1 MASAALSTKAVG
13 SKVQLKLNGVKKNFI
28 VVHQGKPSGIYDASC
43 DGTWLLLEDIY
54 ETRQWHTSSVNKLEN
69 STIHNYLNSTFLAKF
84 DANIQAQ
91 IKQVKLPYRQNG
103 GSGGTDRNGANGLSC
118 KIFLLSG
125 YEVGWITSDHG
136 NFPVDG
142 ARLAYFESG
151 TGTSANN
158 KRIAK
163 LNGSATLWWLRS
175 PYTDNTYR
183 VWDVLSNGGCHY
195 YDATNTCGIRP
206 ALVLPSSLLV
216 SDDGSVT
223 TNTAPTTPGTINVPG
238 TIQGGSTIEIS
249 WTAST
254 DAEKNLEGYIVERST
269 NGGSSWSQVYQGAA
283 LKTTNTVAAGTQTVM
298 YRVKAYDSDG
308 LASGYRTS
316 SQITVINNTAPTA
329 PASITVPNTV
339 YGGQS
344 IVVTWGAATDPD
356 GDAMTYALERQVDGG
371 DWAQIYTGP
380 NLSFTDPITRGWTS
394 LAYRVKA
401 IDSRSAS
408 GPYATS
414 PTRTV
419 NNNLAPTVTC
429 SQTSGTD
436 LGLKNTGFSVDY
448 SVTDPDGDD
457 VTVTEAIDGA
467 TQRTFTATPGQTY
480 TFMVTG
486 ETFMKVLNGD
496 HALTITASD
505 GKMDTVHKL
514 LFKKEITTAMI
525 TLVDAVPADARI
537 AVCVL
542 SVNGS
547 LPADA
552 VLKVEVTNNGLD
564 DSPVWED
571 CTADVKA
578 GANHVFTNET
588 QLSGWAFNFK
598 VTATRGP
605 SGEGGYINS
614 VQGGFQ

>member
-1 MASAALSTKAVG
+1 MATVALGTKAVG
-13 SKVQLKLNGVKKNFI
+13 SKVQLKLGGVKKNFI
-28 VVHQGKPSGIYDASC
+28 IVHKGKPSSLYDDSC
-43 DGTWLLLEDIY
+43 NGVWLLQEDIQ
-54 ETRQWHTSSVNKLEN
+54 ETRQWQSTNVNKLE
-69 STIHNYLNSTFLAKF
+69 SSEIQAYLNSTYLALF

-91 IKQVKLPYRQNG
+91 IKQVKIPYRQNG
-103 GSGGTDRNGANGLSC
+103 GSGGTDRSGANGLSC
-118 KIFLLSG
+118 KIFLLSAR
-125 YEVGWITSDHG
+125 EVGFSDTYIP
-136 NFPVDG
+136 NDG
-142 ARLAYFESG
+142 AKLDYFNSG
-151 TGTSANN
+151 NGTDT
-158 KRIAK
+158 KRVAK
-163 LNGSATLWWLRS
+163 YNGSASYWWLRS
-175 PYTDNTYR
+175 PGTYSAHS
-183 VWDVLSNGGCHY
+183 VWVVYSDGRY
-195 YDATNTCGIRP
+195 YRNNANNAYGVRP
-206 ALVLPSSLLV
+206 ALVLPTDLLV
-216 SDDGSVT
+216 SDDGTVT

-254 DAEKNLEGYIVERST
+254 DAENNLEGYIVERST
-269 NGGSSWSQVYQGAA
+269 NGGTSWSQVYQGSA

-298 YRVKAYDSDG
+298 YRVKSYDSDG
-308 LASGYRTS
+308 LSSSYRTS
-316 SQITVINNTAPTA
+316 SQITVINNTAPSA

-356 GDAMTYALERQVDGG
+356 GDAVTYALERQIDGG
-371 DWAQIYTGP
+371 DWAQIYTGS

-394 LAYRVKA
+394 VAYRVKA

-419 NNNLAPTVTC
+419 NNNLAPTVVC

-448 SVTDPDGDD
+448 SVTDPDGDE

-467 TQRTFTATPGQTY
+467 AQRTFKATPGETY

-496 HALTITASD
+496 HALTVTASD
-505 GKMDTVHKL
+505 GKAETVHKL

-588 QLSGWAFNFK
+588 QTNGWAFNFK

>member
-1 MASAALSTKAVG
+1 MATVALGTKAVG
-13 SKVQLKLNGVKKNFI
+13 SKVQLKLGGVKKNFI
-28 VVHQGKPSGIYDASC
+28 IVHKGKPSSLYDDSC
-43 DGTWLLLEDIY
+43 NGVWLLQEDIQ
-54 ETRQWHTSSVNKLEN
+54 ETRQWQSTNVNKLE
-69 STIHNYLNSTFLAKF
+69 SSEIQAYLNSTYLALF

-91 IKQVKLPYRQNG
+91 IKQVKIPYRQNG
-103 GSGGTDRNGANGLSC
+103 GSGGTDRSGANGLSC
-118 KIFLLSG
+118 KIFLLSAR
-125 YEVGWITSDHG
+125 EVGFSDTYIP
-136 NFPVDG
+136 NDG
-142 ARLAYFESG
+142 AKLDYFNSG
-151 TGTSANN
+151 NGTDT
-158 KRIAK
+158 KRVAK
-163 LNGSATLWWLRS
+163 YNGSATYWWLRS
-175 PYTDNTYR
+175 PNTVGTYH
-183 VWDVLSNGGCHY
+183 VWYVYSDGRCSNNYANLTYGV
-195 YDATNTCGIRP
+195 RP
-206 ALVLPSSLLV
+206 ALVLPTDLLV
-216 SDDGSVT
+216 SDDGTVT

-254 DAEKNLEGYIVERST
+254 DAENNLEGYIVERST
-269 NGGSSWSQVYQGAA
+269 NGGTSWSQVYQGSA

-298 YRVKAYDSDG
+298 YRVKSYDSDG
-308 LASGYRTS
+308 LSSSYRTS
-316 SQITVINNTAPTA
+316 SQITVINNTAPSA

-356 GDAMTYALERQVDGG
+356 GDAVTYALERQIDGG
-371 DWAQIYTGP
+371 DWAQIYTGS

-394 LAYRVKA
+394 VAYRVKA

-419 NNNLAPTVTC
+419 NNNLAPTVVC

-448 SVTDPDGDD
+448 SVMDPDGDE

-467 TQRTFTATPGQTY
+467 AQRTFKATPGETY

-496 HALTITASD
+496 HALTVTASD
-505 GKMDTVHKL
+505 GKAETVHKL

-588 QLSGWAFNFK
+588 QTNGWAFNFK

>member
-1 MASAALSTKAVG
+1 MATVALGTKAVG
-13 SKVQLKLNGVKKNFI
+13 SKVQLKLGGVKKNFI
-28 VVHQGKPSGIYDASC
+28 IVHKGKPSSLYDDSC
-43 DGTWLLLEDIY
+43 NGVWLLQEDIQ
-54 ETRQWHTSSVNKLEN
+54 ETRQWQSTNVNKLE
-69 STIHNYLNSTFLAKF
+69 SSEIQAYLNSTYLALF

-91 IKQVKLPYRQNG
+91 IKQVKIPYRQNG
-103 GSGGTDRNGANGLSC
+103 GSGGTDRSGANGLSC
-118 KIFLLSG
+118 KIFLLSAR
-125 YEVGWITSDHG
+125 EVGFSDTYIP
-136 NFPVDG
+136 NDG
-142 ARLAYFESG
+142 AKLDYFNSG
-151 TGTSANN
+151 NGTDT
-158 KRIAK
+158 KRVAK
-163 LNGSATLWWLRS
+163 YNGSATHWWLRS
-175 PYTDNTYR
+175 PYTSGTGYVWFVRSDGQCNRNSATHTYG
-183 VWDVLSNGGCHY
+183 V
-195 YDATNTCGIRP
+195 RP
-206 ALVLPSSLLV
+206 ALVLPTDLLV
-216 SDDGSVT
+216 SDDGTVT

-254 DAEKNLEGYIVERST
+254 DAENNLEGYIVERST
-269 NGGSSWSQVYQGAA
+269 NGGTSWSQVYQGSA

-298 YRVKAYDSDG
+298 YRVKSYDSDG
-308 LASGYRTS
+308 LSSSYRTS
-316 SQITVINNTAPTA
+316 SQITVINNTAPSA

-356 GDAMTYALERQVDGG
+356 GDAVTYALERQIDGG
-371 DWAQIYTGP
+371 DWAQIYTGS

-394 LAYRVKA
+394 VAYRVKA

-419 NNNLAPTVTC
+419 NNNLAPTVVC

-448 SVTDPDGDD
+448 SVTDPDGDE
-457 VTVTEAIDGA
+457 VTVTEAIDRA
-467 TQRTFTATPGQTY
+467 AQRTFKATPGETY

-496 HALTITASD
+496 HALTVTASD
-505 GKMDTVHKL
+505 GKAETVHKL

-588 QLSGWAFNFK
+588 QTNGWAFNFK

>member
-1 MASAALSTKAVG
+1 MATVALGTKAVG
-13 SKVQLKLNGVKKNFI
+13 SKVQLKLGGVKKNFI
-28 VVHQGKPSGIYDASC
+28 IVHKGKPSSLYDDSC
-43 DGTWLLLEDIY
+43 NGVWLLQEDIQ
-54 ETRQWHTSSVNKLEN
+54 ETRQWQSTNVNKLE
-69 STIHNYLNSTFLAKF
+69 SSEIQAYLNSTYLALF

-91 IKQVKLPYRQNG
+91 IKQVKIPYRQNG
-103 GSGGTDRNGANGLSC
+103 GSGGTDRSGANGLSC
-118 KIFLLSG
+118 KIFLLSAR
-125 YEVGWITSDHG
+125 EVGFSDTYIP
-136 NFPVDG
+136 NDG
-142 ARLAYFESG
+142 AKLDYFNSG
-151 TGTSANN
+151 NGTDT
-158 KRIAK
+158 KRVAK
-163 LNGSATLWWLRS
+163 YNGSAALWWLRS
-175 PYTDNTYR
+175 PYTVSTIYVWVVNPDGRYLNNSAFNTYG
-183 VWDVLSNGGCHY
+183 V
-195 YDATNTCGIRP
+195 RP
-206 ALVLPSSLLV
+206 ALVLPTDLLV
-216 SDDGSVT
+216 SDDGTVT

-298 YRVKAYDSDG
+298 YRVKSYDSDG
-308 LASGYRTS
+308 LSSSYRTS

-394 LAYRVKA
+394 VAYRVKA

-429 SQTSGTD
+429 NQTSGTD

>member
-1 MASAALSTKAVG
+1 MATVALGTKAVG
-13 SKVQLKLNGVKKNFI
+13 SKVQLKLGGVKKNFI
-28 VVHQGKPSGIYDASC
+28 IVYKGKPSSLYDDSC
-43 DGTWLLLEDIY
+43 NGVWLLQEDIQ
-54 ETRQWHTSSVNKLEN
+54 ETRQWQSTNVNKLE
-69 STIHNYLNSTFLAKF
+69 SSEIQACLNSTYLALF

-91 IKQVKLPYRQNG
+91 IKQVKIPYRQNG
-103 GSGGTDRNGANGLSC
+103 GSGGTDRSGANGLSC
-118 KIFLLSG
+118 KIFLLSAR
-125 YEVGWITSDHG
+125 EVGFSDTYIP
-136 NFPVDG
+136 NDG
-142 ARLAYFESG
+142 AKLDYFNSG
-151 TGTSANN
+151 NGTDT
-158 KRIAK
+158 KRVAK
-163 LNGSATLWWLRS
+163 YNGSATSWWLRS
-175 PYTDNTYR
+175 PNTSLTYD
-183 VWDVLSNGGCHY
+183 VWNVHSDGQY
-195 YDATNTCGIRP
+195 YSSSASHTYGVRP
-206 ALVLPSSLLV
+206 ALVLPTDLLV
-216 SDDGSVT
+216 SDDGTVT

-254 DAEKNLEGYIVERST
+254 DAENNLEGYIVERST
-269 NGGSSWSQVYQGAA
+269 NGGTNWSQIYQGSA
-283 LKTTNTVAAGTQTVM
+283 LSTTNTVPAGTQTVM

-308 LASGYRTS
+308 LSSSYRTS
-316 SQITVINNTAPTA
+316 SQITVINNTAPSA

-356 GDAMTYALERQVDGG
+356 GDAVTYALERQIDGG
-371 DWAQIYTGP
+371 DWAQIYTGS

-394 LAYRVKA
+394 VAYRVKA

-419 NNNLAPTVTC
+419 NNNLAPTVVC

-448 SVTDPDGDD
+448 SVTDPDGDE

-467 TQRTFTATPGQTY
+467 AQRTFKATPGETY

-496 HALTITASD
+496 HTLTITAND
-505 GKMDTVHKL
+505 TKADTVHKL
-514 LFKKEITTAMI
+514 LFKKEITAAMI
-525 TLVDAVPADARI
+525 TLTDPVEADAKI

-547 LPADA
+547 IPADA
-552 VLKVEVTNNGLD
+552 NFEVKVTNNGKD
-564 DSPVWED
+564 TTPTWED
-571 CTADVKA
+571 CTNAVKT
-578 GANHVFTNET
+578 GANHVFTNNT
-588 QLSGWAFNFK
+588 QTNGWAFNFK
-598 VTATRGP
+598 VTVSRGA
-605 SGEGGYINS
+605 SGQGGYINS

>member
-54 ETRQWHTSSVNKLEN
+54 ENRPWHSSSVNKLES

-125 YEVGWITSDHG
+125 YECGWTTS
-136 NFPVDG
+136 NNPYFPVDG
-142 ARLAYFESG
+142 AKLAYFEAG

-163 LNGSATLWWLRS
+163 LNGSATHWWLRS
-175 PYTDNTYR
+175 PYTDYAHG
-183 VWDVLSNGGCHY
+183 VWVVYSNGDCSNSG
-195 YDATNTCGIRP
+195 ATNTYGIRP

-223 TNTAPTTPGTINVPG
+223 TNTAPTTPGSITVPQS
-238 TIQGGSTIEIS
+238 IQGGSTITVS

-254 DAEKNLEGYIVERST
+254 DAENNLEGYIVERST
-269 NGGSSWSQVYQGAA
+269 NGGSSWSQVYQGNA
-283 LKTTNTVAAGTQTVM
+283 LSMTNTVAAGTQSVM

-308 LASGYRTS
+308 LYSGYKTS
-316 SQITVINNTAPTA
+316 GQVTVINNTAPSA

-344 IVVTWGAATDPD
+344 NIVTWGAATDPD
-356 GDAMTYALERQVDGG
+356 GDAVTYTLERQVDGG
-371 DWAQIYTGP
+371 DWAQIYTGSA
-380 NLSFTDPITRGWTS
+380 LSYTDTVTRGWTS
-394 LAYRVKA
+394 VAYRVKA
-401 IDSRSAS
+401 VDSRSAS

-429 SQTSGTD
+429 SQASGTN
-436 LGLKNTGFSVDY
+436 LGTKNTGFSIDY
-448 SVTDPDGDD
+448 SVSDPDGDT
-457 VTVTEAIDGA
+457 VTVKEAIDGEVK
-467 TQRTFTATPGQTY
+467 RTFTATPGTTY
-480 TFMVTG
+480 TFQVTG

-496 HALTITASD
+496 HTLTITAND
-505 GKMDTVHKL
+505 TKMDTVHKL
-514 LFKKEITTAMI
+514 LFKKEITAAMI
-525 TLVDAVPADARI
+525 TLTEPVEADAKI

-547 LPADA
+547 IPADA
-552 VLKVEVTNNGLD
+552 NFKVEVTNNGKD
-564 DSPVWED
+564 TTPTWED
-571 CTADVKA
+571 CTNAVKT
-578 GANHVFTNET
+578 GANHVFTNNT
-588 QLSGWAFNFK
+588 QTNGWAFNFK
-598 VTATRGP
+598 VTVSRGA
-605 SGEGGYINS
+605 SGQGGYINS

>member
-1 MASAALSTKAVG
+1 MATVALGTKAVG
-13 SKVQLKLNGVKKNFI
+13 SKVQLKLGGVKKNFI
-28 VVHQGKPSGIYDASC
+28 IVHKGKPSSLYDDSC
-43 DGTWLLLEDIY
+43 NGVWLLQEDIQ
-54 ETRQWHTSSVNKLEN
+54 ETRQWQSTNVNKLE
-69 STIHNYLNSTFLAKF
+69 SSEIQAYLNSTYLALF

-91 IKQVKLPYRQNG
+91 IKQVKIPYRQNG
-103 GSGGTDRNGANGLSC
+103 GSGGTDRSGANGLSC
-118 KIFLLSG
+118 KIFLLSAR
-125 YEVGWITSDHG
+125 EVGFSDTYIP
-136 NFPVDG
+136 NDG
-142 ARLAYFESG
+142 AKLDYFNSG
-151 TGTSANN
+151 NGTDT
-158 KRIAK
+158 KRVAK
-163 LNGSATLWWLRS
+163 YNGSATGWWLRS
-175 PYTDNTYR
+175 PFTYNTHY
-183 VWDVLSNGGCHY
+183 VWLVLSDGQY
-195 YDATNTCGIRP
+195 YNNYANITYGVRP
-206 ALVLPSSLLV
+206 ALVLPTDLLV
-216 SDDGSVT
+216 SDDGTVT

-254 DAEKNLEGYIVERST
+254 DAENNLEGYIVERST
-269 NGGSSWSQVYQGAA
+269 NGGTSWSQVYQGSA

-298 YRVKAYDSDG
+298 YRVKSYDSDG
-308 LASGYRTS
+308 LSSSYRTS
-316 SQITVINNTAPTA
+316 SQITVINNTAPSA

-356 GDAMTYALERQVDGG
+356 GDAVTYALERQIDGG
-371 DWAQIYTGP
+371 DWAQIYTGS

-394 LAYRVKA
+394 VAYRVKA

-419 NNNLAPTVTC
+419 NNNLAPTVVC

-448 SVTDPDGDD
+448 SVTDPDGDE

-467 TQRTFTATPGQTY
+467 AQRTFKATPGETY

-496 HALTITASD
+496 HALTVTASD
-505 GKMDTVHKL
+505 GKAETVHKL

-588 QLSGWAFNFK
+588 QTNGWAFNFK

>member
-1 MASAALSTKAVG
+1 MANVALGAKAVG
-13 SKVQLKLNGVKKNFI
+13 SKVQLKLGGTKRNFI
-28 VVHQGKPSGIYDASC
+28 VVHQGKPSSKYDDSC
-43 DGTWLLLEDIY
+43 NGTWLLLEDVY
-54 ETRQWHTSSVNKLEN
+54 ENRQWHSSNVNKLES
-69 STIHNYLNSTFLAKF
+69 STIHSYLNSTFLGLF
-84 DANIQAQ
+84 DKDIQAQ
-91 IKQVKLPYRQNG
+91 IKQVKLPYRKNG
-103 GSGGTDRNGANGLSC
+103 GSGGTTQNGANGLPC
-118 KIFLLSG
+118 KIFLLSAP
-125 YEVGWITSDHG
+125 EVHYTHTYIDAGEGD
-136 NFPVDG
+136 
-142 ARLAYFESG
+142 ALEYFKNCATTAADS
-151 TGTSANN
+151 
-158 KRIAK
+158 KRIAY
-163 LNGSATLWWLRS
+163 LNGSATSWWLRS
-175 PYTDNTYR
+175 PSTGNTTGVWGVYT
-183 VWDVLSNGGCHY
+183 GGGY
-195 YDATNTCGIRP
+195 NYWDATSTYGIRP
-206 ALVLPSSLLV
+206 ALVLPASLLV
-216 SDDGSVT
+216 SDTGEVS

-254 DAEKNLEGYIVERST
+254 DAENNLEGYIVERST
-269 NGGSSWSQVYQGAA
+269 NGGTSWSQVYQGSA

-298 YRVKAYDSDG
+298 YRVKSYDSDG
-308 LASGYRTS
+308 LSSGYRTS
-316 SQITVINNTAPTA
+316 SQITVINNTAPAA

-356 GDAMTYALERQVDGG
+356 GDAVTYALERQIDGG
-371 DWAQIYTGP
+371 DWAQIYTGS

-394 LAYRVKA
+394 VAYRVKA

-419 NNNLAPTVTC
+419 NNNLAPTVVC

-448 SVTDPDGDD
+448 SVTDPDGDE

-467 TQRTFTATPGQTY
+467 AQRTFKATPGETY

-496 HALTITASD
+496 HTLTITAND
-505 GKMDTVHKL
+505 TKMDTVHKL
-514 LFKKEITTAMI
+514 LFKKEITAAMI
-525 TLVDAVPADARI
+525 TLTEPVEADAKI

-588 QLSGWAFNFK
+588 QTNGWAFNFK

>member
-1 MASAALSTKAVG
+1 MATVALGTKAVG
-13 SKVQLKLNGVKKNFI
+13 SKVQLKLGGVKKNFI
-28 VVHQGKPSGIYDASC
+28 IVHKGKPSSLYDDSC
-43 DGTWLLLEDIY
+43 NGVWLLQEDIQ
-54 ETRQWHTSSVNKLEN
+54 ETRQWQSTNVNKLE
-69 STIHNYLNSTFLAKF
+69 SSEIQAYLNSTYLALF

-91 IKQVKLPYRQNG
+91 IKQVKIPYRQNG
-103 GSGGTDRNGANGLSC
+103 GSGGTDRSGANGLSC
-118 KIFLLSG
+118 KIFLLSAR
-125 YEVGWITSDHG
+125 EVGFSDTYIP
-136 NFPVDG
+136 NDG
-142 ARLAYFESG
+142 AKLDYFNSG
-151 TGTSANN
+151 NGTDT
-158 KRIAK
+158 KRVAK
-163 LNGSATLWWLRS
+163 YNGSATSWWLRS
-175 PYTDNTYR
+175 PDTYYTSFVWFVYSGGQYSGSNANNTDG
-183 VWDVLSNGGCHY
+183 V
-195 YDATNTCGIRP
+195 RP
-206 ALVLPSSLLV
+206 ALVLPTDLLV
-216 SDDGSVT
+216 SDDGTVT

-254 DAEKNLEGYIVERST
+254 DAENNLEGYIVERST
-269 NGGSSWSQVYQGAA
+269 NGGTSWSQVYQGSA

-298 YRVKAYDSDG
+298 YRVKSYDSDG
-308 LASGYRTS
+308 LSSSYRTS
-316 SQITVINNTAPTA
+316 SQITVINNTAPSA

-356 GDAMTYALERQVDGG
+356 GDAVTYALERQIDGG
-371 DWAQIYTGP
+371 DWAQIYTGS

-394 LAYRVKA
+394 VAYRVKA

-419 NNNLAPTVTC
+419 NNNLAPTVVC

-448 SVTDPDGDD
+448 SVTDPDGDE

-467 TQRTFTATPGQTY
+467 AQRTFKATPGETY

-496 HALTITASD
+496 HALTVTASD
-505 GKMDTVHKL
+505 GKAETVHKL

-588 QLSGWAFNFK
+588 QTNGWAFNFK

>member
-1 MASAALSTKAVG
+1 MATVALGTKAVG
-13 SKVQLKLNGVKKNFI
+13 SKVQLKLGGVKKNFI
-28 VVHQGKPSGIYDASC
+28 IVHKGKPSSLYDDSC
-43 DGTWLLLEDIY
+43 NGVWLLQEDIQ
-54 ETRQWHTSSVNKLEN
+54 ETRQWQSTNVNKLE
-69 STIHNYLNSTFLAKF
+69 SSEIQAYLNSTYLALF

-91 IKQVKLPYRQNG
+91 IKQVKIPYRQNG
-103 GSGGTDRNGANGLSC
+103 GSGGTDRSGANGLSC
-118 KIFLLSG
+118 KIFLLSAR
-125 YEVGWITSDHG
+125 EVGFSDTYIP
-136 NFPVDG
+136 NDG
-142 ARLAYFESG
+142 AKLDYFNSG
-151 TGTSANN
+151 NGTDT
-158 KRIAK
+158 KRVAK
-163 LNGSATLWWLRS
+163 YNGSATGWWLRS
-175 PYTDNTYR
+175 PLTGYTNL
-183 VWDVLSNGGCHY
+183 VWVVFSGGQYSSNN
-195 YDATNTCGIRP
+195 ASSTCGVRP
-206 ALVLPSSLLV
+206 ALVLPTDLLV
-216 SDDGSVT
+216 SDDGTVT

-254 DAEKNLEGYIVERST
+254 DAENNLEGYIVERST
-269 NGGSSWSQVYQGAA
+269 NGGTSWSQVYQGSA

-298 YRVKAYDSDG
+298 YRVKSYDSDG
-308 LASGYRTS
+308 LSSSYRTS
-316 SQITVINNTAPTA
+316 SQITVINNTAPSA

-356 GDAMTYALERQVDGG
+356 GDAVTYALERQIDGG
-371 DWAQIYTGP
+371 DWAQIYTGS

-394 LAYRVKA
+394 VAYRVKA

-419 NNNLAPTVTC
+419 NNNLAPTVVC

-448 SVTDPDGDD
+448 SVTDPDGDE

-467 TQRTFTATPGQTY
+467 AQRTFKATPGETY

-496 HALTITASD
+496 HALTVTASD
-505 GKMDTVHKL
+505 GKAETVHKL

-588 QLSGWAFNFK
+588 QTNGWAFNFK

>member
-1 MASAALSTKAVG
+1 MANVALGTKAVG
-13 SKVQLKLNGVKKNFI
+13 SKVQLKLGGVKKNFI
-28 VVHQGKPSGIYDASC
+28 IVHKGKPSSLYDDSC
-43 DGTWLLLEDIY
+43 NGVWLLQEDIQ
-54 ETRQWHTSSVNKLEN
+54 ETRQWQSTNVNKLE
-69 STIHNYLNSTFLAKF
+69 SSEIQAYLNSTYLALF

-91 IKQVKLPYRQNG
+91 IKQVKIPYRQNG
-103 GSGGTDRNGANGLSC
+103 GSGGTDRSGANGLSC
-118 KIFLLSG
+118 KIFLLSAR
-125 YEVGWITSDHG
+125 EVGFSDTYIP
-136 NFPVDG
+136 NDG
-142 ARLAYFESG
+142 AKLAYFEAG
-151 TGTSANN
+151 TGISANN

-163 LNGSATLWWLRS
+163 LNGFATDWWLRS
-175 PYTDNTYR
+175 PGTGSTGD
-183 VWDVLSNGGCHY
+183 VWVVLSDGWYNNY
-195 YDATNTCGIRP
+195 RADDAYGVRP
-206 ALVLPSSLLV
+206 ALVLPTDLLV

-238 TIQGGSTIEIS
+238 TIQGGSTITVS

-308 LASGYRTS
+308 LSSGYKTS
-316 SQITVINNTAPTA
+316 GQITVINNTAPSA

-344 IVVTWGAATDPD
+344 NIVTWGAATDPD
-356 GDAMTYALERQVDGG
+356 GDAVTYTLERQVDGG
-371 DWAQIYTGP
+371 DWAQIYTGSA
-380 NLSFTDPITRGWTS
+380 LSYTDTVTRGWTS
-394 LAYRVKA
+394 VAYRVKA
-401 IDSRSAS
+401 VDSRSAS

-429 SQTSGTD
+429 SQASGTN
-436 LGLKNTGFSVDY
+436 LGTKNTGFSIDY
-448 SVTDPDGDD
+448 SVSDPDGDT
-457 VTVTEAIDGA
+457 VTVKEAIDGEVK
-467 TQRTFTATPGQTY
+467 RTFTATPGTTY
-480 TFMVTG
+480 TFQVTG

-514 LFKKEITTAMI
+514 LFKKEITAAMI
-525 TLVDAVPADARI
+525 TLTEPVEADAKI

-547 LPADA
+547 IPADA
-552 VLKVEVTNNGLD
+552 NFEVKVTNNGKD
-564 DSPVWED
+564 TTPTWED
-571 CTADVKA
+571 CTNAVKT
-578 GANHVFTNET
+578 GVNHVFTNNT
-588 QLSGWAFNFK
+588 QTNGWAFNFK
-598 VTATRGP
+598 VTVSRGA
-605 SGEGGYINS
+605 SGQGGYINS

>member
-1 MASAALSTKAVG
+1 MASVKLSTKAVG
-13 SKVQLKLNGVKKNFI
+13 SIVKLKVDGTLRDFI
-28 VVHQGKPSGIYDASC
+28 VVHQGKPSSLYDASC
-43 DGTWLLLEDIY
+43 DGTWLLLKDCLEQK
-54 ETRQWHTSSVNKLEN
+54 RWHSANTNDYKNSEIHSYLNNTWLNKL
-69 STIHNYLNSTFLAKF
+69 
-84 DANIQAQ
+84 DANIRAQ
-91 IKQVKLPYRQNG
+91 VKQVKLPYVNG
-103 GSGGTDRNGANGLSC
+103 TANSAVASGASGLAC

-125 YEVGWITSDHG
+125 YEVGFTQSD
-136 NFPVDG
+136 NSYFPVDG
-142 ARLAYFESG
+142 ARLAYFKNG
-151 TGTSANN
+151 TGQSALN
-158 KRIAK
+158 KRIANY
-163 LNGSATLWWLRS
+163 NGSATDWWLRS
-175 PYTDNTYR
+175 PYTYYTGDAWNVEADGSYDRNNCTLTY
-183 VWDVLSNGGCHY
+183 
-195 YDATNTCGIRP
+195 GIRP

>member
-1 MASAALSTKAVG
+1 MATVALGTKAVG
-13 SKVQLKLNGVKKNFI
+13 SKVQLKLGGVKKNFI
-28 VVHQGKPSGIYDASC
+28 IVHKGKPSSLYDDSC
-43 DGTWLLLEDIY
+43 NGVWLLQEDIQ
-54 ETRQWHTSSVNKLEN
+54 ETRQWQSTNVNKLE
-69 STIHNYLNSTFLAKF
+69 SSEIQAYLNSTYLALF

-91 IKQVKLPYRQNG
+91 IKQVKIPYRQNG
-103 GSGGTDRNGANGLSC
+103 GSGGTDRSGANGLSC
-118 KIFLLSG
+118 KIFLLSAR
-125 YEVGWITSDHG
+125 EVGFSDTYIP
-136 NFPVDG
+136 NDG
-142 ARLAYFESG
+142 AKLDYFNSG
-151 TGTSANN
+151 NGTDT
-158 KRIAK
+158 KRVAK
-163 LNGSATLWWLRS
+163 YNGSATVWWLRS
-175 PYTDNTYR
+175 PYTNSTNG
-183 VWDVLSNGGCHY
+183 VWNVLSDGQYFSDSANNAYGV
-195 YDATNTCGIRP
+195 RP
-206 ALVLPSSLLV
+206 ALVLPTDLLV
-216 SDDGSVT
+216 SDDGTVT

-254 DAEKNLEGYIVERST
+254 DAENNLEGYIVERST
-269 NGGSSWSQVYQGAA
+269 NGGTSWSQVYQGSA

-298 YRVKAYDSDG
+298 YRVKSYDSDG
-308 LASGYRTS
+308 LSSSYRTS
-316 SQITVINNTAPTA
+316 SQITVINNTAPSA

-356 GDAMTYALERQVDGG
+356 GDAVTYALERQIDGG
-371 DWAQIYTGP
+371 DWAQIYTGS

-394 LAYRVKA
+394 VAYRVKA

-419 NNNLAPTVTC
+419 NNNLAPTVVC

-448 SVTDPDGDD
+448 SVTDPDGDE

-467 TQRTFTATPGQTY
+467 AQRTFKATPGETY

-496 HALTITASD
+496 HALTVTASD
-505 GKMDTVHKL
+505 GKAETVHKL

-588 QLSGWAFNFK
+588 QTNGWAFNFK

>member
-1 MASAALSTKAVG
+1 MATVALGTKAVG
-13 SKVQLKLNGVKKNFI
+13 SKVQLKLGGVKKNFI
-28 VVHQGKPSGIYDASC
+28 IVHKGKPSSLYDDSC
-43 DGTWLLLEDIY
+43 NGVWLLQEDIQ
-54 ETRQWHTSSVNKLEN
+54 ETRQWQSTNVNKLE
-69 STIHNYLNSTFLAKF
+69 SSEIQAYLNSTYLALF

-91 IKQVKLPYRQNG
+91 IKQVKIPYRQNG
-103 GSGGTDRNGANGLSC
+103 GSGGTDRSGANGLSC
-118 KIFLLSG
+118 KIFLLSAR
-125 YEVGWITSDHG
+125 EVGFSDTYIP
-136 NFPVDG
+136 NDG
-142 ARLAYFESG
+142 AKLDYFNSG
-151 TGTSANN
+151 NGTDT
-158 KRIAK
+158 KRVAK
-163 LNGSATLWWLRS
+163 YNGSATIWWLRS
-175 PYTDNTYR
+175 PYTSNTVS
-183 VWDVLSNGGCHY
+183 VWYVLSDGQYCNHY
-195 YDATNTCGIRP
+195 ANRTCGVRP
-206 ALVLPSSLLV
+206 ALVLPTDLLV
-216 SDDGSVT
+216 SDDGTVT

-254 DAEKNLEGYIVERST
+254 DAENNLEGYIVERST
-269 NGGSSWSQVYQGAA
+269 NGGTSWSQVYQGSA

-298 YRVKAYDSDG
+298 YRVKSYDSDG
-308 LASGYRTS
+308 LSSSYRTS
-316 SQITVINNTAPTA
+316 SQITVINNTAPSA

-356 GDAMTYALERQVDGG
+356 GDAVTYALERQIDGG
-371 DWAQIYTGP
+371 DWAQIYTGS

-394 LAYRVKA
+394 VAYRVKA

-419 NNNLAPTVTC
+419 NNNLAPTVVC

-448 SVTDPDGDD
+448 SVTDPDGDE

-467 TQRTFTATPGQTY
+467 AQRTFKATPGETY

-496 HALTITASD
+496 HALTVTASD
-505 GKMDTVHKL
+505 GKAETVHKL

-588 QLSGWAFNFK
+588 QTNGWAFNFK

>member
-1 MASAALSTKAVG
+1 MATVALGTKAVG
-13 SKVQLKLNGVKKNFI
+13 SKVQLKLGGVKKNFI
-28 VVHQGKPSGIYDASC
+28 IVHKGKPSSLYDDSC
-43 DGTWLLLEDIY
+43 NGVWLLQEDIQ
-54 ETRQWHTSSVNKLEN
+54 ETRQWQSTNVNKLE
-69 STIHNYLNSTFLAKF
+69 SSEIQAYLNSTYLALF

-91 IKQVKLPYRQNG
+91 IKQVKIPYRQNG
-103 GSGGTDRNGANGLSC
+103 GSGGTDRSGANGLSC
-118 KIFLLSG
+118 KIFLLSAR
-125 YEVGWITSDHG
+125 EVGFSDTYIP
-136 NFPVDG
+136 NDG
-142 ARLAYFESG
+142 AKLDYFNSG
-151 TGTSANN
+151 NGTDT
-158 KRIAK
+158 KRVAK
-163 LNGSATLWWLRS
+163 YNGSAAVWWLRS
-175 PYTDNTYR
+175 PVTNNTSY
-183 VWDVLSNGGCHY
+183 VWHVYSGGQCNY
-195 YDATNTCGIRP
+195 NYANRTYGVRP
-206 ALVLPSSLLV
+206 ALVLPTDLLV
-216 SDDGSVT
+216 SDDGTVT

-254 DAEKNLEGYIVERST
+254 DAENNLEGYIVERST
-269 NGGSSWSQVYQGAA
+269 NGGTSWSQVYQGSA

-298 YRVKAYDSDG
+298 YRVKSYDSDG
-308 LASGYRTS
+308 LSSSYRTS
-316 SQITVINNTAPTA
+316 SQITVINNTAPSA

-356 GDAMTYALERQVDGG
+356 GDAVTYALERQIDGG
-371 DWAQIYTGP
+371 DWAQIYTGS

-394 LAYRVKA
+394 VAYRVKA

-419 NNNLAPTVTC
+419 NNNLAPTVVC

-448 SVTDPDGDD
+448 SVTDPDGDE

-467 TQRTFTATPGQTY
+467 AQRTFKATPGETY

-496 HALTITASD
+496 HALTVTASD
-505 GKMDTVHKL
+505 GKAETVHKL

-588 QLSGWAFNFK
+588 QTNGWAFNFK

>member
-1 MASAALSTKAVG
+1 M
-13 SKVQLKLNGVKKNFI
+13 KKNFI
-28 VVHQGKPSGIYDASC
+28 IVHKGKPSSLYDDSC
-43 DGTWLLLEDIY
+43 NGVWLLQEDIQ
-54 ETRQWHTSSVNKLEN
+54 ETRQWQSTNVNKLE
-69 STIHNYLNSTFLAKF
+69 SSEIQAYLNSTYLALF

-91 IKQVKLPYRQNG
+91 IKQVKIPYRQNG
-103 GSGGTDRNGANGLSC
+103 GSGGTDRSGANGLSC
-118 KIFLLSG
+118 KIFLLSAR
-125 YEVGWITSDHG
+125 EVGFSDTYIP
-136 NFPVDG
+136 NDG
-142 ARLAYFESG
+142 AKLDYFNSG
-151 TGTSANN
+151 NGTDT
-158 KRIAK
+158 KRVAK
-163 LNGSATLWWLRS
+163 YNGSAASWWLRS
-175 PYTDNTYR
+175 PNTSNTYS
-183 VWDVLSNGGCHY
+183 VWSVVSDGQWNVSSANVTYGV
-195 YDATNTCGIRP
+195 RP
-206 ALVLPSSLLV
+206 ALVLPTDLLV
-216 SDDGSVT
+216 SDDGTVT

-254 DAEKNLEGYIVERST
+254 DAENNLEGYIVERST
-269 NGGSSWSQVYQGAA
+269 NGGTSWSQVYQGSA

-298 YRVKAYDSDG
+298 YRVKSYDSDG
-308 LASGYRTS
+308 LSSSYRTS
-316 SQITVINNTAPTA
+316 SQITVINNTAPSA

-356 GDAMTYALERQVDGG
+356 GDAMTYALERQVDGV

-394 LAYRVKA
+394 VAYRVKA

-448 SVTDPDGDD
+448 SVTDPDGDE

-467 TQRTFTATPGQTY
+467 AQRTFKATPGETY

-496 HALTITASD
+496 HALTVTASD
-505 GKMDTVHKL
+505 GKAETVHKL

-588 QLSGWAFNFK
+588 QTNGWAFNFK

>member
-1 MASAALSTKAVG
+1 MATVALGTKAVG
-13 SKVQLKLNGVKKNFI
+13 SKVQLKLGGVKKNFI
-28 VVHQGKPSGIYDASC
+28 IVHKGKPSSLYDDSC
-43 DGTWLLLEDIY
+43 NGVWLLQEDIQ
-54 ETRQWHTSSVNKLEN
+54 ETRQWQSTNVNKLE
-69 STIHNYLNSTFLAKF
+69 SSEIQAYLNSTYLALF

-91 IKQVKLPYRQNG
+91 IKQVKIPYRQNG
-103 GSGGTDRNGANGLSC
+103 GSGGTDRSGANGLSC
-118 KIFLLSG
+118 KIFLLSAR
-125 YEVGWITSDHG
+125 EVGFSDTYIP
-136 NFPVDG
+136 NDG
-142 ARLAYFESG
+142 AKLDYFNSG
-151 TGTSANN
+151 NGTDT
-158 KRIAK
+158 KRVAK
-163 LNGSATLWWLRS
+163 YNGSATYWWLRS
-175 PYTDNTYR
+175 PSTNYTNV
-183 VWDVLSNGGCHY
+183 VWDVYSHGQY
-195 YDATNTCGIRP
+195 YGNDATDTWGVRP
-206 ALVLPSSLLV
+206 ALVLPTDLLV
-216 SDDGSVT
+216 SDDGTVT

-254 DAEKNLEGYIVERST
+254 DAENNLEGYIVERST
-269 NGGSSWSQVYQGAA
+269 NGGTSWSQVYQGSA

-356 GDAMTYALERQVDGG
+356 GDAMTYALERQIDGG
-371 DWAQIYTGP
+371 DWAQIYTGS

-394 LAYRVKA
+394 VAYRVKA

-419 NNNLAPTVTC
+419 NNNLAPTVVC

-448 SVTDPDGDD
+448 SVTDPDGDE

-467 TQRTFTATPGQTY
+467 AQRTFKATPGETY

-496 HALTITASD
+496 HALTVTASD
-505 GKMDTVHKL
+505 GKAETVHKL

-588 QLSGWAFNFK
+588 QTNGWAFNFK

>member
-1 MASAALSTKAVG
+1 MATVALGTKAVG
-13 SKVQLKLNGVKKNFI
+13 SKVQLKLGGVKKNFI
-28 VVHQGKPSGIYDASC
+28 IVHKGKPSSLYDDSC
-43 DGTWLLLEDIY
+43 NGVWLLQEDIQ
-54 ETRQWHTSSVNKLEN
+54 ETRQWQSTNVNKLE
-69 STIHNYLNSTFLAKF
+69 SSEIQAYLNSTYLALF

-91 IKQVKLPYRQNG
+91 IKQVKIPYRQNG
-103 GSGGTDRNGANGLSC
+103 GSGGTDRSGANGLSC
-118 KIFLLSG
+118 KIFLLSAR
-125 YEVGWITSDHG
+125 EVGFSDTYIP
-136 NFPVDG
+136 NDG
-142 ARLAYFESG
+142 AKLDYFNSG
-151 TGTSANN
+151 NGTDT
-158 KRIAK
+158 KRVAK
-163 LNGSATLWWLRS
+163 YNGSATNWWLRS
-175 PYTDNTYR
+175 PDTFDTHDVWYVYSDGQYNGSSANHTYG
-183 VWDVLSNGGCHY
+183 V
-195 YDATNTCGIRP
+195 RP
-206 ALVLPSSLLV
+206 ALVLPTDLLV
-216 SDDGSVT
+216 SDDGTVT

-254 DAEKNLEGYIVERST
+254 DAENNLEGYIVERST
-269 NGGSSWSQVYQGAA
+269 NGGTSWSQVYQGSA

-298 YRVKAYDSDG
+298 YRVKSYDSDG
-308 LASGYRTS
+308 LSSSYRTS
-316 SQITVINNTAPTA
+316 SQITVINNTAPSA

-356 GDAMTYALERQVDGG
+356 GDAVTYALERQIDGG
-371 DWAQIYTGP
+371 DWAQIYTGS

-394 LAYRVKA
+394 VAYRVKA

-419 NNNLAPTVTC
+419 NNNLAPTVVC

-448 SVTDPDGDD
+448 SVTDPDGDE

-467 TQRTFTATPGQTY
+467 AQRTFKATPGETY

-496 HALTITASD
+496 HALTVTASD
-505 GKMDTVHKL
+505 GKAETVHKL

-588 QLSGWAFNFK
+588 QTNGWAFNFK

>member
-1 MASAALSTKAVG
+1 MATVALGTKAVG
-13 SKVQLKLNGVKKNFI
+13 SKVQLKLGGVKKNFI
-28 VVHQGKPSGIYDASC
+28 IVHKGKPSSLYDDSC
-43 DGTWLLLEDIY
+43 NGVWLLQEDIQ
-54 ETRQWHTSSVNKLEN
+54 ETRQWQSTNVNKLE
-69 STIHNYLNSTFLAKF
+69 SSEIQAYLNSTYLALF

-91 IKQVKLPYRQNG
+91 IKQVKIPYRQNG
-103 GSGGTDRNGANGLSC
+103 GSGGTDRSGANGLSC
-118 KIFLLSG
+118 KIFLLSAR
-125 YEVGWITSDHG
+125 EVGFSDTYIP
-136 NFPVDG
+136 NDG
-142 ARLAYFESG
+142 AKLDYFNSG
-151 TGTSANN
+151 NGTDT
-158 KRIAK
+158 KRVAK
-163 LNGSATLWWLRS
+163 YNGSATHWWLRS
-175 PYTDNTYR
+175 PYTYR
-183 VWDVLSNGGCHY
+183 TGNVWDVFSDGQYGNH
-195 YDATNTCGIRP
+195 DANYTYGVRP
-206 ALVLPSSLLV
+206 ALVLPTDLLV
-216 SDDGSVT
+216 SDDGTVT

-254 DAEKNLEGYIVERST
+254 DAENNLEGYIVERST
-269 NGGSSWSQVYQGAA
+269 NGGTSWSQVYQGSA

-298 YRVKAYDSDG
+298 YRVKSYDSDG
-308 LASGYRTS
+308 LSSSYRTS
-316 SQITVINNTAPTA
+316 SQITVINNTAPSA

-356 GDAMTYALERQVDGG
+356 GDAVTYALERQIDGG
-371 DWAQIYTGP
+371 DWAQIYTGS

-394 LAYRVKA
+394 VAYRVKA

-419 NNNLAPTVTC
+419 NNNLAPTVVC

-448 SVTDPDGDD
+448 SVTDPDGDE

-467 TQRTFTATPGQTY
+467 AQRTFKATPGETY

-496 HALTITASD
+496 HALTVTASD
-505 GKMDTVHKL
+505 GKAETVHKL

-588 QLSGWAFNFK
+588 QTNGWAFNFK

>member
-1 MASAALSTKAVG
+1 MATVALGTKAVG
-13 SKVQLKLNGVKKNFI
+13 SKVQLKLGGVKKNFI
-28 VVHQGKPSGIYDASC
+28 IVHKGKPSSLYDDSC
-43 DGTWLLLEDIY
+43 NGVWLLQEDIQ
-54 ETRQWHTSSVNKLEN
+54 ETRQWQSTNVNKLE
-69 STIHNYLNSTFLAKF
+69 SSEIQAYLNSTYLALF

-91 IKQVKLPYRQNG
+91 IKQVKIPYRQNG
-103 GSGGTDRNGANGLSC
+103 GSGGTDRSGANGLSC
-118 KIFLLSG
+118 KIFLLSAR
-125 YEVGWITSDHG
+125 EVGFSDTYIP
-136 NFPVDG
+136 NDG
-142 ARLAYFESG
+142 AKLDYFNSG
-151 TGTSANN
+151 NGTDT
-158 KRIAK
+158 KRVAK
-163 LNGSATLWWLRS
+163 YNGSATHWWLRS
-175 PYTDNTYR
+175 PRAHNTSG
-183 VWDVLSNGGCHY
+183 VWSVYSDGQYIYGSANSTYGV
-195 YDATNTCGIRP
+195 RP
-206 ALVLPSSLLV
+206 ALVLPTDLLV
-216 SDDGSVT
+216 SDDGTVT

-254 DAEKNLEGYIVERST
+254 DAENNLEGYIVERST
-269 NGGSSWSQVYQGAA
+269 NGGTSWSQVYQGSA

-298 YRVKAYDSDG
+298 YRVKSYDSDG
-308 LASGYRTS
+308 LSSSYRTS
-316 SQITVINNTAPTA
+316 SQITVINNTAPSA

-356 GDAMTYALERQVDGG
+356 GDAVTYALERQIDGG
-371 DWAQIYTGP
+371 DWAQIYTGS

-394 LAYRVKA
+394 VAYRVKA

-419 NNNLAPTVTC
+419 NNNLAPTVVC

-448 SVTDPDGDD
+448 SVTDPDGDE

-467 TQRTFTATPGQTY
+467 AQRTFKATPGETY

-496 HALTITASD
+496 HALTVTASD
-505 GKMDTVHKL
+505 GKAETVHKL

-588 QLSGWAFNFK
+588 QTNGWAFNFK

>member
-1 MASAALSTKAVG
+1 MATVALGTKAVG
-13 SKVQLKLNGVKKNFI
+13 SKVQLKLGGVKKNFI
-28 VVHQGKPSGIYDASC
+28 IVHKGKPSSLYDDSC
-43 DGTWLLLEDIY
+43 NGVWLLQEDIQ
-54 ETRQWHTSSVNKLEN
+54 ETRQWQSTNVNKLE
-69 STIHNYLNSTFLAKF
+69 SSEIQAYLNSTYLALF

-91 IKQVKLPYRQNG
+91 IKQVKIPYRQNG
-103 GSGGTDRNGANGLSC
+103 GSGGTDRSGANGLSC
-118 KIFLLSG
+118 KIFLLSAR
-125 YEVGWITSDHG
+125 EVGFSDTYIP
-136 NFPVDG
+136 NDG
-142 ARLAYFESG
+142 AKLDYFNSG
-151 TGTSANN
+151 NGTDT
-158 KRIAK
+158 KRVAK
-163 LNGSATLWWLRS
+163 YNGSAAVWWLRS
-175 PYTDNTYR
+175 PNTISTGYVWLVLSDGRYNDNYAVNTYG
-183 VWDVLSNGGCHY
+183 V
-195 YDATNTCGIRP
+195 RP
-206 ALVLPSSLLV
+206 ALVLPTDLLV
-216 SDDGSVT
+216 SDDGTVT

-254 DAEKNLEGYIVERST
+254 DAENNLEGYIVERST
-269 NGGSSWSQVYQGAA
+269 NGGTSWSQVYQGSA

-298 YRVKAYDSDG
+298 YRVKSYDSDG
-308 LASGYRTS
+308 LSSSYRTS
-316 SQITVINNTAPTA
+316 SQITVINNTAPSA

-356 GDAMTYALERQVDGG
+356 GDAVTYALERQIDGG
-371 DWAQIYTGP
+371 DWAQIYTGS

-394 LAYRVKA
+394 VAYRVKA

-419 NNNLAPTVTC
+419 NNNLAPTVVC

-448 SVTDPDGDD
+448 SVTDPDGDE

-467 TQRTFTATPGQTY
+467 AQRTFKATPGETY

-496 HALTITASD
+496 HALTVTASD
-505 GKMDTVHKL
+505 GKAETVHKL

-588 QLSGWAFNFK
+588 QTNGWAFNFK

>member
-1 MASAALSTKAVG
+1 MATVALGTKAVG
-13 SKVQLKLNGVKKNFI
+13 SKVQLKLGGVKKNFI
-28 VVHQGKPSGIYDASC
+28 IVHKGKPSSLYDDSC
-43 DGTWLLLEDIY
+43 NGVWLLQEDIQ
-54 ETRQWHTSSVNKLEN
+54 ETRQWQSTNVNKLE
-69 STIHNYLNSTFLAKF
+69 SSEIQAYLNSTYLALF

-91 IKQVKLPYRQNG
+91 IKQVKIPYRQNG
-103 GSGGTDRNGANGLSC
+103 GSGGTDRSGANGLSC
-118 KIFLLSG
+118 KIFLLSAR
-125 YEVGWITSDHG
+125 EVGFSDTYIP
-136 NFPVDG
+136 NDG
-142 ARLAYFESG
+142 AKLDYFNSG
-151 TGTSANN
+151 NGTDT
-158 KRIAK
+158 KRVAK
-163 LNGSATLWWLRS
+163 YNGSATSWWLRS
-175 PYTDNTYR
+175 PYTLNTNR
-183 VWDVLSNGGCHY
+183 VWYVVSDGQYSHY
-195 YDATNTCGIRP
+195 VANNTCGVRP
-206 ALVLPSSLLV
+206 ALVLPTDLLV
-216 SDDGSVT
+216 SDDGTVT

-254 DAEKNLEGYIVERST
+254 DAENNLEGYIVERST

-283 LKTTNTVAAGTQTVM
+283 LKTSNTVAAGTQTVM

-308 LASGYRTS
+308 LSSSYRTS
-316 SQITVINNTAPTA
+316 SQITVINNTAPSA

-356 GDAMTYALERQVDGG
+356 GDAVTYALERQIDGG
-371 DWAQIYTGP
+371 DWAQIYTGS

-394 LAYRVKA
+394 VAYRVKA

-419 NNNLAPTVTC
+419 NNNLAPTVVC

-448 SVTDPDGDD
+448 SVTDPDGDE

-467 TQRTFTATPGQTY
+467 AQRTFKATPGETY

-496 HALTITASD
+496 HALTVTASD
-505 GKMDTVHKL
+505 GKAETVHKL

-588 QLSGWAFNFK
+588 QTNGWAFNFK

>member
-1 MASAALSTKAVG
+1 MATVALGTKAVG
-13 SKVQLKLNGVKKNFI
+13 SKVQLKLGGVKKNFI
-28 VVHQGKPSGIYDASC
+28 IVHKGKPSSLYDDSC
-43 DGTWLLLEDIY
+43 NGVWLLQEDIQ
-54 ETRQWHTSSVNKLEN
+54 ETRQWQSTNVNKLE
-69 STIHNYLNSTFLAKF
+69 SSEIQAYLNSTYLALF

-91 IKQVKLPYRQNG
+91 IKQVKIPYRQNG
-103 GSGGTDRNGANGLSC
+103 GSGGTDRSGANGLSC
-118 KIFLLSG
+118 KIFLLSAR
-125 YEVGWITSDHG
+125 EVGFSDTYIP
-136 NFPVDG
+136 NDG
-142 ARLAYFESG
+142 AKLDYFNSG
-151 TGTSANN
+151 NGTDT
-158 KRIAK
+158 KRVAK
-163 LNGSATLWWLRS
+163 YNGSATFWWLRS
-175 PYTDNTYR
+175 PYTYGTNG
-183 VWDVLSNGGCHY
+183 VWLVLSDGQCSNIGANVTYGV
-195 YDATNTCGIRP
+195 RP
-206 ALVLPSSLLV
+206 ALVLPTDLLV
-216 SDDGSVT
+216 SDDGTVT

-254 DAEKNLEGYIVERST
+254 DAENNLEGYIVERST
-269 NGGSSWSQVYQGAA
+269 NGGTSWSQVYQGSA

-298 YRVKAYDSDG
+298 YRVKSYDSDG
-308 LASGYRTS
+308 LSSSYRTS
-316 SQITVINNTAPTA
+316 SQITVINNTAPSA

-356 GDAMTYALERQVDGG
+356 GDAVTYALERQIDGG
-371 DWAQIYTGP
+371 DWAQIYTGS

-394 LAYRVKA
+394 VAYRVKA

-419 NNNLAPTVTC
+419 NNNLAPTVVC

-448 SVTDPDGDD
+448 SVTDPDGDE

-467 TQRTFTATPGQTY
+467 AQRTFKATPGETY

-496 HALTITASD
+496 HALTVTASD
-505 GKMDTVHKL
+505 GKAETVHKL

-588 QLSGWAFNFK
+588 QTNGWAFNFK

>member
-1 MASAALSTKAVG
+1 MATVALGTKAVG
-13 SKVQLKLNGVKKNFI
+13 SKVQLKLGGVKKNFI
-28 VVHQGKPSGIYDASC
+28 IVHKGKPSSLYDDSC
-43 DGTWLLLEDIY
+43 NGVWLLQEDIQ
-54 ETRQWHTSSVNKLEN
+54 ETRQWQSTNVNKLE
-69 STIHNYLNSTFLAKF
+69 SSEIQAYLNSTYLALF

-91 IKQVKLPYRQNG
+91 IKQVKIPYRQNG
-103 GSGGTDRNGANGLSC
+103 GSGGTDRSGANGLSC
-118 KIFLLSG
+118 KIFLLSAR
-125 YEVGWITSDHG
+125 EVGFSDTYIP
-136 NFPVDG
+136 NDG
-142 ARLAYFESG
+142 AKLDYFNSG
-151 TGTSANN
+151 NGTDT
-158 KRIAK
+158 KRVAK
-163 LNGSATLWWLRS
+163 YNGSATIWWLRS
-175 PYTDNTYR
+175 PSTYVTVG
-183 VWDVLSNGGCHY
+183 VWVVNSDGQYGGSNAN
-195 YDATNTCGIRP
+195 DTCGVRP
-206 ALVLPSSLLV
+206 ALVLPTDLLV
-216 SDDGSVT
+216 SDDGTVT

-254 DAEKNLEGYIVERST
+254 DAENNLEGYIVERST
-269 NGGSSWSQVYQGAA
+269 NGGTSWSQVYQGSA

-298 YRVKAYDSDG
+298 YRVKSYDSDG
-308 LASGYRTS
+308 LSSSYRTS
-316 SQITVINNTAPTA
+316 SQITVINNTAPSA

-356 GDAMTYALERQVDGG
+356 GDAVTYALERQIDGG
-371 DWAQIYTGP
+371 DWAQIYTGS

-394 LAYRVKA
+394 VAYRVKA

-419 NNNLAPTVTC
+419 NNNLAPTVVC

-448 SVTDPDGDD
+448 SVTDPDGDE

-467 TQRTFTATPGQTY
+467 AQRTFKATPGETY

-496 HALTITASD
+496 HALTVTASD
-505 GKMDTVHKL
+505 GKAETVHKL

-588 QLSGWAFNFK
+588 QTNGWAFNFK

>member
-1 MASAALSTKAVG
+1 MATVALGTKAVG
-13 SKVQLKLNGVKKNFI
+13 SKVQLKLGGVKKNFI
-28 VVHQGKPSGIYDASC
+28 IVHKGKPSSLYDDSC
-43 DGTWLLLEDIY
+43 NGVWLLQEDIQ
-54 ETRQWHTSSVNKLEN
+54 ETRQWQSTNVNKLE
-69 STIHNYLNSTFLAKF
+69 SSEIQAYLNSTYLALF

-91 IKQVKLPYRQNG
+91 IKQVKIPYRQNG
-103 GSGGTDRNGANGLSC
+103 GSGGTDRSGANGLSC
-118 KIFLLSG
+118 KIFLLSAR
-125 YEVGWITSDHG
+125 EVGFSDTYIP
-136 NFPVDG
+136 NDG
-142 ARLAYFESG
+142 AKLDYFNSG
-151 TGTSANN
+151 NGTDT
-158 KRIAK
+158 KRVAK
-163 LNGSATLWWLRS
+163 YNGSATVWWLRS
-175 PYTDNTYR
+175 PSTNDTYN
-183 VWDVLSNGGCHY
+183 VWDVLSDGRCNG
-195 YDATNTCGIRP
+195 DSADSTCGVRP
-206 ALVLPSSLLV
+206 ALVLPTDLLV
-216 SDDGSVT
+216 SDDGTVT

-254 DAEKNLEGYIVERST
+254 DAENNLEGYIVERST
-269 NGGSSWSQVYQGAA
+269 NGGTSWSQVYQGSA

-298 YRVKAYDSDG
+298 YRVKSYDSDG
-308 LASGYRTS
+308 LSSSYRTS
-316 SQITVINNTAPTA
+316 SQITVINNTAPSA

-356 GDAMTYALERQVDGG
+356 GDAVTYALERQIDGG
-371 DWAQIYTGP
+371 DWAQIYTGS

-394 LAYRVKA
+394 VAYRVKA

-419 NNNLAPTVTC
+419 NNNLAPTVVC

-448 SVTDPDGDD
+448 SVTDPDGDE

-467 TQRTFTATPGQTY
+467 AQRTFKATPGETY

-496 HALTITASD
+496 HALTVTASD
-505 GKMDTVHKL
+505 GKAETVHKL

-588 QLSGWAFNFK
+588 QTNGWAFNFK

>member
-1 MASAALSTKAVG
+1 MATVALGTKAVG
-13 SKVQLKLNGVKKNFI
+13 SKVQLKLGGVKKNFI
-28 VVHQGKPSGIYDASC
+28 IVHKGKPSSLYDDSC
-43 DGTWLLLEDIY
+43 NGVWLLQEDIQ
-54 ETRQWHTSSVNKLEN
+54 ETRQWQSTNVNKLE
-69 STIHNYLNSTFLAKF
+69 SSEIQAYLNSTYLALF

-91 IKQVKLPYRQNG
+91 IKQVKIPYRQNG
-103 GSGGTDRNGANGLSC
+103 GSGGTDRSGANGLSC
-118 KIFLLSG
+118 KIFLLSAR
-125 YEVGWITSDHG
+125 EVGFSDTYIP
-136 NFPVDG
+136 NDG
-142 ARLAYFESG
+142 AKLDYFNSG
-151 TGTSANN
+151 NGTDT
-158 KRIAK
+158 KRVAK
-163 LNGSATLWWLRS
+163 YNGSATIWWLRS
-175 PYTDNTYR
+175 PYTVNTHS
-183 VWDVLSNGGCHY
+183 VWNVSSDGQYNYSNANFTYGV
-195 YDATNTCGIRP
+195 RP
-206 ALVLPSSLLV
+206 ALVLPTDLLV
-216 SDDGSVT
+216 SDDGTVT

-254 DAEKNLEGYIVERST
+254 DAENNLEGYIVERST
-269 NGGSSWSQVYQGAA
+269 NGGTSWSQVYQGSA

-298 YRVKAYDSDG
+298 YRVKSYDSDG
-308 LASGYRTS
+308 LSSSYRTS
-316 SQITVINNTAPTA
+316 SQITVINNTAPSA

-356 GDAMTYALERQVDGG
+356 GDAVTYALERQIDGG
-371 DWAQIYTGP
+371 DWAQIYTGS

-394 LAYRVKA
+394 VAYRVKA

-419 NNNLAPTVTC
+419 NNNLAPTVVC

-448 SVTDPDGDD
+448 SVTDPDGDE

-467 TQRTFTATPGQTY
+467 AQRTFKATPGETY

-496 HALTITASD
+496 HALTVTASD
-505 GKMDTVHKL
+505 GKAETVHKL

-588 QLSGWAFNFK
+588 QTNGWAFNFK